1 MKKTIEKFI
10 CYYRHY
16 VEDIIFQ
23 QVADRIVRDTHN
35 NITVA
40 IRQAVKPYII
50 LKNDT
55 DLTFPGVNI
64 TKQYAKGIEVYNIT
78 NPVIS
83 GFANTEQKLKKVT
96 TKMATNTVTVD
107 LRMTIHN
114 LDGKF
119 DYKPDESKP
128 SQTQTKPF
136 KATFT
141 INRIGVNVSFNL
153 LKPVE
158 CKTDI
163 VVNKPNVKFGS
174 KLSEEI
180 EKSLTN
186 SFFENVK
193 SQLNTN
199 ICKSLSQTV

>member
-1 MKKTIEKFI
+1 M
-10 CYYRHY
+10 
-16 VEDIIFQ
+16 
-23 QVADRIVRDTHN
+23 ADRIVKDTHN
-35 NITVA
+35 NISVA
-40 IRQAVKPYII
+40 IRQAIKPYII

-64 TKQYAKGIEVYNIT
+64 TKQSGKGIEIYNIT

-119 DYKPDESKP
+119 DYKPEAIKP
-128 SQTQTKPF
+128 TPTVTKPYT
-136 KATFT
+136 ATFT
-141 INRIGVNVSFNL
+141 ITRIDINVSFNL

-158 CKTDI
+158 CKTEI
-163 VVNKPNVKFGS
+163 VVNKPSIKFGS

-180 EKSLTN
+180 EKTLTT
-186 SFFENVK
+186 SFFETVK
-193 SQLNTN
+193 NQLNTN
-199 ICKSLSQTV
+199 ICKSLSQAI

>member
-1 MKKTIEKFI
+1 MKKKFSKFV

-40 IRQAVKPYII
+40 IRQAVKPFII

-55 DLTFPGVNI
+55 DLTIPGVNV
-64 TKQYAKGIEVYNIT
+64 TKQNGKVIEVYNIL

-83 GFANTEQKLKKVT
+83 GFANTEQKVKKVT

-119 DYKPDESKP
+119 DYKLEESKP
-128 SQTQTKPF
+128 TATKPS

-141 INRIGVNVSFNL
+141 ITRIDVNISFNL
-153 LKPVE
+153 LKSVE
-158 CKTDI
+158 CKTEI
-163 VVNKPNVKFGS
+163 IVNKPSVKFGS

-180 EKSLTN
+180 EKALSNAFIET
-186 SFFENVK
+186 VK

-199 ICKSLSQTV
+199 ICKLGQMV